1 MFRGIGFKI
10 NPYEKPSKILT
21 LCPAID
27 SFKQKLEVNK
37 KLFSPTQLEGIQV
50 VIKNL
55 EDNLKVHDDFK
66 QEKLVKGQYIQE
78 IES

>member
-1 MFRGIGFKI
+1 
-10 NPYEKPSKILT
+10 LT